1 DHMRRGVML
10 AGLAVALLLVA
21 LWLGGGF
28 TALRLWAEEATRAV
42 QRDMAG
48 AVRAIAQGA
57 PGAVFGLLSVCFVYG
72 FCHAA
77 GPGHGKMLIGG
88 YGMARR
94 VALGRLVGLAF
105 AASLAQ
111 ATVAVALVY
120 GLLLGF
126 GWARGQVEGL
136 NDQLLAPLS
145 HAMIAG
151 LGLWLVLRG
160 WRGLRRGRRVEDHGH
175 HHDHGH
181 GHHHHDHHH
190 EHGDGCG
197 CGHAHGPTP
206 EQAAQVTGW
215 RDAAVLVAGIA
226 LRPCSGALFLLIVSW
241 QMGIA
246 TAGIAGTYA
255 MGLGTA
261 FVTVAVAA
269 ISVSLREGA
278 LAALPGRQLARAM
291 PVFELAV
298 GAIVAIVAIQ
308 LMVAAL

>member
-1 DHMRRGVML
+1 MRRGVIL
-10 AGLAVALLLVA
+10 GGLAVALLLLV
-21 LWLGGGF
+21 LWLTGGL
-28 TALRLWAEEATRAV
+28 TALQLWAEAGARDV

-57 PGAVFGLLSVCFVYG
+57 PGAVAGLLAVCFAYG
-72 FCHAA
+72 FFHAA

-94 VALGRLVGLAF
+94 VAVWRLIGLAV
-105 AASLAQ
+105 ASSLAQ
-111 ATVAVALVY
+111 ATVAVVLVY
-120 GLLLGF
+120 GLIFGF

-136 NDQLLAPLS
+136 NDRLLQPLS

-151 LGLWLVLRG
+151 LGLWLVARG
-160 WRGLRRGRRVEDHGH
+160 WRGLRRAGAGEGDAHRD
-175 HHDHGH
+175 
-181 GHHHHDHHH
+181 HHHDHHH
-190 EHGDGCG
+190 HDACG

-206 EQAAQVTGW
+206 DQAAQVAGW

-246 TAGIAGTYA
+246 AAGVAGTYA

-269 ISVSLREGA
+269 LSVSLREGA
-278 LAALPGRQLARAM
+278 LAALPGRQMARAL
-291 PVFELAV
+291 PVFELAT

-308 LMVAAL
+308 LMLAAL

>member
-1 DHMRRGVML
+1 MRRRMML
-10 AGLAVALLLVA
+10 AGLAVALLLAV

-28 TALRLWAEEATRAV
+28 AALHLWAEAGARDV
-42 QRDMAG
+42 QRDMAA

-57 PGAVFGLLSVCFVYG
+57 PGAVAGLLAVCFAYG
-72 FCHAA
+72 FFHAA

-88 YGMARR
+88 YGLARR
-94 VALGRLVGLAF
+94 VAVWRLVGLAL
-105 AASLAQ
+105 ASSLAQ

-120 GLLLGF
+120 ALILGF
-126 GWARGQVEGL
+126 GWARGQVEGIS
-136 NDQLLAPLS
+136 DRVLLPLS

-151 LGLWLVLRG
+151 LGLWLVARG
-160 WRGLRRGRRVEDHGH
+160 WRGLRRGAAGQGQAR
-175 HHDHGH
+175 HD
-181 GHHHHDHHH
+181 HHHHDDHDHHH
-190 EHGDGCG
+190 HHSHDDACG

-206 EQAAQVTGW
+206 EQAAQVAGW
-215 RDAAVLVAGIA
+215 RDAAVLVAGVA

-246 TAGIAGTYA
+246 AAGIAGTYA

-269 ISVSLREGA
+269 LSVSLREGA
-278 LAALPGRQLARAM
+278 LAALPGRQLARAL
-291 PVFELAV
+291 PVLELAV

-308 LMVAAL
+308 LMLVAL

>member
-1 DHMRRGVML
+1 
-10 AGLAVALLLVA
+10 
-21 LWLGGGF
+21 
-28 TALRLWAEEATRAV
+28 
-42 QRDMAG
+42 
-48 AVRAIAQGA
+48 
-57 PGAVFGLLSVCFVYG
+57 
-72 FCHAA
+72 
-77 GPGHGKMLIGG
+77 MLIGG

-94 VALGRLVGLAF
+94 VALARLVGLAF

-160 WRGLRRGRRVEDHGH
+160 WRGLRRGRRAEDHGH
-175 HHDHGH
+175 DHDHDHDHDHG
-181 GHHHHDHHH
+181 HHHDHHH

-215 RDAAVLVAGIA
+215 RDAALLVAGIA

-246 TAGIAGTYA
+246 AAGIAGTYA

-278 LAALPGRQLARAM
+278 LAALPGRQLARAL